1 MAYPRPAARP
11 SPSTTRTTRS
21 TPSWPPCARSGAC
34 SARLRST
41 FLAKATHDGRRHDV
55 VAGNA
60 RPATAPARAQRTVAA
75 TPGRGTRPAATAV
88 RPVPAAARACG
99 AHQRARR
106 DDPESR
112 AAGIENRAMG
122 PVAAL
127 RRRVADAAF
136 ALASVLDLMSTLP
149 ELTFRDATIADVP
162 AVVALV
168 ESAYRGDVSRQGW
181 TTEADLLGGRR
192 TGPDDVL
199 SCLERPRSRIV
210 LAEDGGELLACA
222 HVADD
227 DGAGYFG
234 MFSVQ
239 PGLQ

>member
-1 MAYPRPAARP
+1 MACPRPAARP

-21 TPSWPPCARSGAC
+21 TPSWSPCARSGVC

-41 FLAKATHDGRRHDV
+41 FLAKPTHDGRRHDV

-60 RPATAPARAQRTVAA
+60 GPATTPAA

-106 DDPESR
+106 GDPESR

-127 RRRVADAAF
+127 RRRVADAAL

-149 ELTFRDATIADVP
+149 ELTFRAATIADVP

-168 ESAYRGDVSRQGW
+168 ESAYRGDVSREGW

-199 SCLERPRSRIV
+199 SCLERPRPARCGCV
-210 LAEDGGELLACA
+210 D
-222 HVADD
+222 VADD
-227 DGAGYFG
+227 DGVGYFG
-234 MFSVQ
+234 MF
-239 PGLQ
+239 